1 MKYNTTRTK
10 QKRISRNTIPNLRE
24 GGGGSAGGEA
34 RTRGDGGGREREI
47 TTTCPLVCKGKG
59 VNTRGRDALTIRA
72 AVFYTGGGRRGGDD
86 CILSPLLGRNHRGSR
101 FTTAFFLRGYLYFSL
116 GASLCA
122 DAASKTLSQPSRC
135 PSRLH
140 PWNGRPGTQLDHM
153 CDIQQL

>member
-1 MKYNTTRTK
+1 MKYNTRRTK
-10 QKRISRNTIPNLRE
+10 KKNLEKYNTKLKGG

-34 RTRGDGGGREREI
+34 RTRGMVEGGS
-47 TTTCPLVCKGKG
+47 KGMG
-59 VNTRGRDALTIRA
+59 VNTRGVDTLTIRA